1 MLTSMLY
8 AVFPWSYYI
17 KAQLLLPLLIYA
29 WLVDLLAFVENQP
42 HLLVEILLVETLNTL
57 IANFIALQ
65 SRRSRPFHILLCS
78 QPIAPCP
85 LLLSITTNNC
95 SEKIKDLWTKKR

>member
-57 IANFIALQ
+57 IQKKQTF
-65 SRRSRPFHILLCS
+65 SY
-78 QPIAPCP
+78 
-85 LLLSITTNNC
+85 ITM
-95 SEKIKDLWTKKR
+95 